1 MQSVTP
7 TKSDVRQIGQD
18 QDQIEDTTMEAA
30 DVSRDAVVVASGSG
44 SGSGSGSRDMDRV
57 GRNNSIGERKSSQR
71 AVSRVYRKRRG
82 NQERER
88 KRSSRV
94 SRDDDEVSNVP
105 PLFEL

>member
-30 DVSRDAVVVASGSG
+30 DVSRDAVVVASG